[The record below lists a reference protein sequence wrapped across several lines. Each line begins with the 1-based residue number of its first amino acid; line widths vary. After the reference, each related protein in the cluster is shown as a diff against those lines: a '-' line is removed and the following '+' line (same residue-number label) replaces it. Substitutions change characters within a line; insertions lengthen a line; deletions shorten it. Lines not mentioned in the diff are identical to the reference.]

1 MSKYDLNFPDFEAEP
16 GVKVFERIEA
26 ALGGSRPVPF
36 AGVTL
41 TTDEQLVERA
51 LAGDGEAFG
60 EVVRRWERK
69 IYALAYGIT
78 GSVEDARDATQETF
92 IAAYRNLARFRGEAQ
107 VSSWLHRIAVNQ
119 CITRQ
124 RRARVRAETGLEAE
138 VEAGREQFLSTGAGA
153 SPARASESKQRAEAV
168 RRAVATLPEELREVV
183 LMKEFEELT
192 FQEIADALQ
201 IPLSTVKSRLY
212 TALKQLRLK
221 LERFQLEGAPR

>member
-1 MSKYDLNFPDFEAEP
+1 MTI
-16 GVKVFERIEA
+16 V
-26 ALGGSRPVPF
+26 
-36 AGVTL
+36 GVTL
-41 TTDEQLVERA
+41 TTDEQLVKRA
-51 LAGDGEAFG
+51 LAGDSDAFG

-92 IAAYRNLARFRGEAQ
+92 IAAYRNLPRFRGEAQ

-119 CITRQ
+119 CITRR
-124 RRARVRAETGLEAE
+124 RRARVRAETGLEKE
-138 VEAGREQFLSTGAGA
+138 IEAGREQFLSNGLES
-153 SPARASESKQRAEAV
+153 SPSHSTESKQRAEAV
-168 RRAVATLPEELREVV
+168 RRAVASLPHELREIV

-201 IPLSTVKSRLY
+201 VPLSTVKSRLY

-221 LERFQLEGAPR
+221 LERFQLEVAPK

>member
-1 MSKYDLNFPDFEAEP
+1 MTF
-16 GVKVFERIEA
+16 V
-26 ALGGSRPVPF
+26 
-36 AGVTL
+36 GVTL

-51 LAGDGEAFG
+51 LAGDGDAFG

-92 IAAYRNLARFRGEAQ
+92 ISAYRNLRNFRGEAQ

-119 CITRQ
+119 CISRQ
-124 RRARVRAETGLEAE
+124 RRARVRAETALEDETA
-138 VEAGREQFLSTGAGA
+138 AGENLVSTRASE
-153 SPARASESKQRAEAV
+153 SPARATESKQRAEAV
-168 RRAVATLPEELREVV
+168 RRAVASLPQELREVV

-212 TALKQLRLK
+212 TALRQLRMR
-221 LERFQLEGAPR
+221 LEKFGAEAAGV

>member
-1 MSKYDLNFPDFEAEP
+1 M
-16 GVKVFERIEA
+16 
-26 ALGGSRPVPF
+26 
-36 AGVTL
+36 

-51 LAGDGEAFG
+51 LAGDGDAFG
-60 EVVRRWERK
+60 EVVLRWERK

-92 IAAYRNLARFRGEAQ
+92 IAAYRSLPRFRGESQ

-124 RRARVRAETGLEAE
+124 RRARVRAETALEEE
-138 VEAGREQFLSTGAGA
+138 VEAGRERFLSTGSEA
-153 SPARASESKQRAEAV
+153 SPAHASESKQRAEAV
-168 RRAVATLPEELREVV
+168 RRAVASLPQELREVV

-192 FQEIADALQ
+192 FQEIAGALQ

>member
-1 MSKYDLNFPDFEAEP
+1 MTF
-16 GVKVFERIEA
+16 V
-26 ALGGSRPVPF
+26 
-36 AGVTL
+36 GVTL

-51 LAGDGEAFG
+51 LAGDGDAFG

-92 IAAYRNLARFRGEAQ
+92 IAAYRNLRNFRGEAQ

-124 RRARVRAETGLEAE
+124 RRARVRAETGLEEE
-138 VEAGREQFLSTGAGA
+138 VETAGERFLSTGADA
-153 SPARASESKQRAEAV
+153 SPARKIESKQRSEAV
-168 RRAVATLPEELREVV
+168 RRAVASLPQDLREVV

-212 TALKQLRLK
+212 TALKQLRLR
-221 LERFQLEGAPR
+221 LERFQLEVAPK